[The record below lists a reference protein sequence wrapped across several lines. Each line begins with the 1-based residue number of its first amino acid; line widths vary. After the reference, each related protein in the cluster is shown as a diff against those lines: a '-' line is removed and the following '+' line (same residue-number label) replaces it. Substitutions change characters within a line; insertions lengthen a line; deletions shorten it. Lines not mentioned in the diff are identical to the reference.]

1 MSFPAFVVPYLRTHL
16 AKFTDPGS
24 DALVFRGARG
34 GPLRRSNFRTAT
46 KWKNTCD
53 RLGFPGLH
61 FHDLRH
67 TGNTLAAQTG
77 TSLRDLM
84 ARMGHDSPRAAL
96 IYQHASSG
104 ADRAIADAL
113 DLLMAEAEA
122 ITAEA
127 SDSAQEDPGQ
137 RSKARHRELMARRWH
152 GACQRPLTESR

>member
-96 IYQHASSG
+96 IYQHATQG
-104 ADRAIADAL
+104 ADTAIAAAVNTAL
-113 DLLMAEAEA
+113 VEAMRDGTVTGAPVVIGDEGTDDEGA
-122 ITAEA
+122 AWA
-127 SDSAQEDPGQ
+127 PA
-137 RSKARHRELMARRWH
+137 AR
-152 GACQRPLTESR
+152 TD